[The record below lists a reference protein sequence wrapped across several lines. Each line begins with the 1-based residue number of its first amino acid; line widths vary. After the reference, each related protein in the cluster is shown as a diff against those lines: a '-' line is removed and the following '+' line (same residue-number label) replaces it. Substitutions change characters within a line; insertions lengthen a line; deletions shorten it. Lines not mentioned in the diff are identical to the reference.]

1 MSSKSDEHD
10 PRKEQSRGDS
20 TGEFFSVGQPLHAVR
35 AGYVRRPADDLLYDA
50 VLAGRYAHVIAP
62 CRSGK
67 SSLIAATAVRLE
79 AKGFNVAVLD
89 LGQIGERD
97 AGTDAGRWYYSVAY
111 RILRQL
117 RIRYDLQSWWQDKS
131 VLGNY
136 QRLLEFY
143 NEVVLRFVQERIV
156 IFVDEVQ
163 RVGENSIGTEL
174 LASIRS
180 AHNGRAMEPEFA
192 RLTFVL
198 LGECDPVSLIDE
210 PELSPF
216 NVTQSIPLEDFS
228 RDDLDIFATELNLNA
243 EQAGQALDR
252 IYYWTRGQ
260 PYLTQKLARA
270 ISREQIE
277 DDVDEHV
284 DRLVRQQFTGR
295 AALRT
300 EPHLSHIHRQVV
312 QDGKKSEALLNLY
325 GRLRKG
331 VPVATDLGSPLQR
344 RLVAIG
350 LLNVDAEG
358 DLQVRNRVYETVFT
372 ARWANENLPT
382 RLRAPLT
389 ALAAI
394 LLVIAIPFVYTQW
407 LPLVYV
413 GALTSPSVE
422 LESAETAWRN
432 LRSFP
437 GHGST
442 ADNLYRN
449 FLQSR
454 AAQATDVSVIEAL
467 AAMAAELPEAGRLPD
482 ELRAAFWDRQAREAM
497 RGEQRDTALLA
508 ALESLVLSTPQRRY
522 RAAMLLGDDYPLL
535 IASLPAEEAAGVIF
549 DAGNKL
555 LTTTQGS
562 KVRQWSL
569 TPQGLQPSGEW
580 TITALEVSPL
590 VRRVIVDRES
600 KVSRVSLTLNISH
613 PRMSDLRIKIIA
625 PSGRAVEIETGM
637 DRASSSEDIR
647 VSANQLRDLV
657 GESMNGTWSLSVRD
671 EELGVAGHL
680 AGWNL
685 TLNSQGVVED
695 FQRGLHIPD
704 PVERDTDSIWIGPEG
719 RYAVA
724 RALQSDS
731 ARIWDLAFAK
741 PIRAVA
747 VSQNE
752 EITGLDNG
760 ARRLVT
766 ATVETVNVWDTATG
780 DRIRSMKVGGASLNS
795 KLTGDG
801 LHLLAETR
809 SDTDTRLELWSLESG
824 EVKGRLDIAGSPA
837 LVALDSSG
845 GRIAVA
851 DFDRA
856 VRIWDFQ
863 SGAMLAQ
870 VDLPLQPSAIE
881 LDAGGNVLGAI
892 YGESGV
898 SLWRVEQ
905 PGLPMLDERGK
916 GQWRLAFSSSGSG
929 AVAGRPRSGYA
940 VYRTEDGRQVGPVIG
955 AGGSAAS
962 SHLLAFSSDERVL
975 LTGGPDSAAR
985 FWRLGGEAA
994 PLATAETASKHAVWT
1009 AAADAVVAA
1018 TPDAGNLVIGDN
1030 GGHVHVLPADVS
1042 AESLAAAAEEVS
1054 FVGHDTTVRLLSISA
1069 DGRFAAS
1076 AAADDTVRVWDLAD
1090 GRPLPYMTDMPGGAI
1105 TALEFSPDASMLA
1118 AVNATRVVLLDS
1130 ETGDAIV
1137 EFPLGETHAGVAF
1150 ADNDSLYLGSNSG
1163 ALSVVSR
1170 NVSGAW
1176 SLQQRWQGASAI
1188 KWLRAS
1194 PRGSQLVL
1202 VDQDNLAQ
1210 QFNLE
1215 EGRIGSLS
1223 VSLPEDVEDVAFNP
1237 VGSRVYFR
1245 TARWIHR
1252 ASSSTNGLIWLDA
1265 IFAPRPAQGGS
1276 VVVSSATSA
1285 GNEVHLPIIRAGAIT
1300 LARLRFDSSEAPG
1313 LFGNRDELIRE
1324 WRDRLGMTT
1333 EARWGSAA
1341 TAAAGSGNP
1350 NGIDRP

>member
-1 MSSKSDEHD
+1 
-10 PRKEQSRGDS
+10 
-20 TGEFFSVGQPLHAVR
+20 LHAVR
-35 AGYVRRPADDLLYDA
+35 AGYVRRRADDLLYDA

-67 SSLIAATAVRLE
+67 SSLIAATAARLE

-117 RIRYDLQSWWQDKS
+117 RIRFDLQSWWQDKS
-131 VLGNY
+131 VLGNC

-143 NEVVLRFVQERIV
+143 NEIVLRFVQERIV
-156 IFVDEVQ
+156 IFVDEAQ
-163 RVGENSIGTEL
+163 RVGENSVGTEL

-180 AHNGRAMEPEFA
+180 AHNGRATDPEFS

-216 NVTQSIPLEDFS
+216 NVTQSIPLDDFS
-228 RDDLDIFATELNLNA
+228 RDDLDIFVTELNLAA
-243 EQAGQALDR
+243 EQARQALDR
-252 IYYWTRGQ
+252 IYYWTNGQ

-270 ISREQIE
+270 ISREAIDDDDIE
-277 DDVDEHV
+277 EHV
-284 DRLVRQQFTGR
+284 DRIVKQQFTGR
-295 AALRT
+295 AVLRT
-300 EPHLSHIHRQVV
+300 EPHLSHIHRQVA
-312 QDGKKSEALLNLY
+312 QNGKQSEALLNLY

-331 VPVATDLGSPLQR
+331 VQVATDLGSPLQR
-344 RLVAIG
+344 RLIAIG
-350 LLNVDAEG
+350 LLSVDDEG
-358 DLQVRNRVYETVFT
+358 EIQVRNRVYETVFT

-382 RLRAPLT
+382 RFKAPLI

-394 LLVIAIPFVYTQW
+394 FLVIAIPFVYTQW

-413 GALTSPSVE
+413 GTLTSQAVE

-437 GHGST
+437 GHSRS

-454 AAQATDVSVIEAL
+454 AAQAADIDVVEAL
-467 AAMAAELPEAGRLPD
+467 ALMAAELPQAGQLPD
-482 ELRAAFWDRQAREAM
+482 ELRAAFWDRQARAAM
-497 RGEQRDTALLA
+497 RSEQRDMALLA
-508 ALESLVLSTPQRRY
+508 ALESLVLSTPQRRH
-522 RAAMLLGDDYPLL
+522 RAAMLVADDYPLL
-535 IASLPAEEAAGVIF
+535 IASLPAAEAAGAIF
-549 DAGNKL
+549 DPGNRL
-555 LTTTQGS
+555 LTTTEGS

-580 TITALEVSPL
+580 AITALEVSPL

-600 KVSRVSLTLNISH
+600 QVSRASLTLNISH
-613 PRMSDLRIKIIA
+613 PRLSDLRIKIIA

-637 DRASSSEDIR
+637 DRASSSEEIR
-647 VSANQLRDLV
+647 IPAAQLRDLV
-657 GESMNGTWSLSVRD
+657 GEPTNGTWTLSVRD

-680 AGWNL
+680 VGWNL
-685 TLNSQGVVED
+685 TLNSQGLVED

-704 PVERDTDSIWIGPEG
+704 PVERETDSIWIGPEG

-724 RALQSDS
+724 RALQSDT

-752 EITGLDNG
+752 KIIGLDNG

-780 DRIRSMKVGGASLNS
+780 DRLRAMKVGAASLNS
-795 KLTGDG
+795 GLTRDG
-801 LHLLAETR
+801 LHLFAESR

-824 EVKGRLDIAGSPA
+824 EVEGRLDLAGSPA
-837 LVALDSSG
+837 LVTLDAG
-845 GRIAVA
+845 GSRIAVA
-851 DFDRA
+851 DFDQA

-863 SGAMLAQ
+863 SGEMLAQ
-870 VDLPLQPSAIE
+870 VDLPMQPSAIE
-881 LDAGGNVLGAI
+881 MDAGGTVLGAI
-892 YGESGV
+892 YGASGV
-898 SLWRVEQ
+898 SLWRVGR
-905 PGLPMLDERGK
+905 PDLPLLDERGE
-916 GQWRLAFSSSGSG
+916 GRWRLAFSPSGSSV
-929 AVAGRPRSGYA
+929 VAGRPRSGYQ
-940 VYRTEDGRQVGPVIG
+940 VYRTEDGRPVGPLLG
-955 AGGSAAS
+955 AGGSGAS
-962 SHLLAFSSDERVL
+962 SQLLAFSSDERVL

-985 FWRLGGEAA
+985 FWRLPGEVAPVAMADMAPGEAA
-994 PLATAETASKHAVWT
+994 WT

-1018 TPDAGNLVIGDN
+1018 TPDARNLVIGDS
-1030 GGHVHVLPADVS
+1030 GGHVHVFPADVS
-1042 AESLAAAAEEVS
+1042 AESLAAAAGEVS
-1054 FVGHDTTVRLLSISA
+1054 FVGHDTPVRLLRISA

-1076 AAADDTVRVWDLAD
+1076 AATDDTVRVWDLGE
-1090 GRPLPYMTDMPGGAI
+1090 GRPLSYMTDMPGGAI
-1105 TALEFSPDASMLA
+1105 TALEFSPDASILA
-1118 AVNATRVVLLDS
+1118 AANATRVVLLDTD
-1130 ETGDAIV
+1130 TGDAIV
-1137 EFPLGETHAGVAF
+1137 EFQLGEPHPGVAF
-1150 ADNDSLYLGSNSG
+1150 ADNGNLYLGSISG

-1170 NVSGAW
+1170 NPSGAW
-1176 SLQQRWQGASAI
+1176 SLQQRWQGTSAI

-1194 PRGSQLVL
+1194 PRGSYLVF

-1210 QFNLE
+1210 QFHLE
-1215 EGRIGSLS
+1215 EGRIGTLS
-1223 VSLPEDVEDVAFNP
+1223 IRLPEEVEDVAFNP
-1237 VGSRVYFR
+1237 VGSRVFFR

-1252 ASSSTNGLIWLDA
+1252 ASSSASGLIWLDS
-1265 IFAPRPAQGGS
+1265 IFGPKPAHGGGI
-1276 VVVSSATSA
+1276 VVSAATSA
-1285 GNEVHLPIIRAGAIT
+1285 GNEIHLPVMRAGTIA
-1300 LARLRFDSSEAPG
+1300 LALLRFDASETPG
-1313 LFGNRDELIRE
+1313 LFGNRDELIDE
-1324 WRDRLGMTT
+1324 WRNKLGMTN

-1341 TAAAGSGNP
+1341 TAIPDSGE
-1350 NGIDRP
+1350 